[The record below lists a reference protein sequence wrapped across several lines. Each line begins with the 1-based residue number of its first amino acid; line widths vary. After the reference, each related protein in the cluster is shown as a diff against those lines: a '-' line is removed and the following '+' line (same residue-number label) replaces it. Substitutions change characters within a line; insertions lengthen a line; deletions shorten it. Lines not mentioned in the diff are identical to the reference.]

1 MINLLGHDV
10 EHIRFEASEPLGFR
24 ILSLYVSVLHVR
36 VDSEEFLRDDLHL
49 LPRLESFLN
58 EGQDYVVFESFH

>member
-1 MINLLGHDV
+1 MINLFGHDG

-36 VDSEEFLRDDLHL
+36 IDGEEFLRDDLHL

-58 EGQDYVVFESFH
+58 KRQHYAVFKSFH